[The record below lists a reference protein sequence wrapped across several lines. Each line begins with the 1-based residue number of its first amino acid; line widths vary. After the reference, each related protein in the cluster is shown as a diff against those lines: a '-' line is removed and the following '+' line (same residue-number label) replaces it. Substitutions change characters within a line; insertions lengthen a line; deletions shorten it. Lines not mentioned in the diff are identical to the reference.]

1 MKVNA
6 VNVRFEYWII
16 QIFEKLT
23 TGLYKAYLYYNYWFI
38 CSHVIYV
45 FYSLLLLVLI
55 SKSPNSFEF
64 IYFSLCVNRFINL
77 CSVFCPVWFTV
88 LKCEYDAVIHVGCT
102 LFSSFWLN
110 STQSETICCAVTY
123 EWTSGKIQPTETNYF
138 SSCHT
143 SATAFI

>member
-1 MKVNA
+1 MNIELFKYLN
-6 VNVRFEYWII
+6 NWL
-16 QIFEKLT
+16 QDCTKHIFIT
-23 TGLYKAYLYYNYWFI
+23 ITDSFS
-38 CSHVIYV
+38 SHVIYV
-45 FYSLLLLVLI
+45 FYALLLLVLI

>member
-1 MKVNA
+1 MNIELFKYLKN
-6 VNVRFEYWII
+6 WL
-16 QIFEKLT
+16 QDCTKHIFIT
-23 TGLYKAYLYYNYWFI
+23 ITDSFS
-38 CSHVIYV
+38 SHVIYV
-45 FYSLLLLVLI
+45 FYALLLLVLI